1 MTELGLALLTV
12 PGSTVELFKL
22 AKLAVE
28 RINCFRH
35 ASSFLHE
42 LKTFGYDL
50 SDGQLH
56 LAVQLVEGYIINDD
70 GGGGGGRRSGSDE
83 EKLESVAK
91 RHLEKLRA
99 GLLEAREILDKSV
112 DADGQVN
119 RWYYTFKGEREL
131 KRILKELRRWQ
142 YDFTLFVIL
151 AEKSRQ
157 ISPRDM
163 LLTPQRFCLTTQN
176 KRGFMGLHLDS
187 APHVCLASAEYK
199 DEAGMITEI
208 DVLIEPQNTSRAQD
222 TTTLLARHL
231 GKNWTTGGVLQ
242 CLGFL
247 TDPRLELVFRI
258 PSNLKNPRSL
268 KSLIARKNGNESA
281 SKPAIHSRLLL
292 AMALSEAVL
301 SVHSARLVHKSI
313 QPETILLFEKW
324 NEDKTQCN
332 GETSLGVPIL
342 TAWSMSRKT
351 DELSS
356 RGGEDDWMKNI
367 YRHPQRQGLQL
378 EKRYHV
384 GHDLYSLGVC
394 LMELGLWEPLITADN
409 DKPPTMSDRY
419 CDMAWKT
426 KCIDPEGVG
435 VLKRLV
441 KPTVVQE
448 VMIGLAEHDLG
459 QEMGKAF
466 SRVVLACF
474 HNVEALGATDKLEGN
489 NSDVPMMYHKWILQ
503 PLYENLLQAEKPP
516 LDD

>member
-1 MTELGLALLTV
+1 MAEFGLALLAV

-22 AKLAVE
+22 AKLAVD
-28 RINCFRH
+28 RISCFRH

-56 LAVQLVEGYIINDD
+56 LAVQLVEGYIINND
-70 GGGGGGRRSGSDE
+70 GGGGGDGCRSGKDE

-112 DADGQVN
+112 DVDGQVN

-163 LLTPQRFCLTTQN
+163 LLTPHRFCLTTQN
-176 KRGFMGLHLDS
+176 KSGFMGLPFDS
-187 APHVCLASAEYK
+187 APHVRLASAEYK
-199 DEAGMITEI
+199 DEAGIITET
-208 DVLIEPQNTSRAQD
+208 DVLIEPQMSFKAQD
-222 TTTLLARHL
+222 TTALLARQL
-231 GKNWTTGGVLQ
+231 GKNCTAGGVLQ
-242 CLGFL
+242 CLGFR
-247 TDPRLELVFRI
+247 TDPGLELVFRI

-281 SKPAIHSRLLL
+281 SKPTIYSRLSL
-292 AMALSEAVL
+292 AMALLEAVI
-301 SVHSARLVHKSI
+301 SVHSTRLVHKSI

-324 NEDKTQCN
+324 DEDKTHAN
-332 GETSLGVPIL
+332 GETSLGAPIL

-356 RGGEDDWMKNI
+356 QEGEDDWMKNI

-394 LMELGLWEPLITADN
+394 LMELGLWN
-409 DKPPTMSDRY
+409 R
-419 CDMAWKT
+419 
-426 KCIDPEGVG
+426 
-435 VLKRLV
+435 
-441 KPTVVQE
+441 
-448 VMIGLAEHDLG
+448 
-459 QEMGKAF
+459 
-466 SRVVLACF
+466 
-474 HNVEALGATDKLEGN
+474 
-489 NSDVPMMYHKWILQ
+489 
-503 PLYENLLQAEKPP
+503 
-516 LDD
+516 

>member
-1 MTELGLALLTV
+1 MAELGLALLTV
-12 PGSTVELFKL
+12 PGSTVQLFKL
-22 AKLAVE
+22 AKLAVD

-56 LAVQLVEGYIINDD
+56 LAVQLVEGYIIND
-70 GGGGGGRRSGSDE
+70 GGGGERRSGNDA

-112 DADGQVN
+112 DVDGQVN

-163 LLTPQRFCLTTQN
+163 LLTPQRFCLITQN
-176 KRGFMGLHLDS
+176 EWLLDS
-187 APHVCLASAEYK
+187 APHVRLASAEYK
-199 DEAGMITEI
+199 DESGMITET
-208 DVLIEPQNTSRAQD
+208 DVLIEPQKICRAQD
-222 TTTLLARHL
+222 TTALLARHL

-268 KSLIARKNGNESA
+268 KSLIARKDGNESA
-281 SKPAIHSRLLL
+281 SKPAVHSRLSL

-324 NEDKTQCN
+324 DEDKTQCN
-332 GETSLGVPIL
+332 GETSLGVPTL

-356 RGGEDDWMKNI
+356 RVGEDDWMQNI

-394 LMELGLWEPLITADN
+394 LMELGLWEPLITAEN
-409 DKPPTMSDRY
+409 DQPPRMSDRY
-419 CDMAWKT
+419 CDMAWRT
-426 KCIDPEGVG
+426 KCIDPEEVG

-459 QEMGKAF
+459 QEMGKAY
-466 SRVVLACF
+466 SQVVLACF

-503 PLYENLLQAEKPP
+503 PLSEILLQAENPP